1 MDTCG
6 EVEQNK
12 DFKLGKETS
21 TMSNILF
28 YCIRG
33 KTSLLPM
40 EIILLI
46 LQELEEL
53 KILVKLA
60 KRRIE
65 VVKFLWFPHQLPP
78 IGYAST
84 KFTITN

>member
-6 EVEQNK
+6 GVEQNK
-12 DFKLGKETS
+12 DFRLGKKTS
-21 TMSNILF
+21 TMSKILF
-28 YCIRG
+28 YCIKG

-60 KRRIE
+60 KRKRDEENRNSQISLVSPPTSTHRI
-65 VVKFLWFPHQLPP
+65 
-78 IGYAST
+78 
-84 KFTITN
+84 